1 MRDRMSSATLNMTSP
16 SALTNRTILPRWRRL
31 ALRPRGSGTGQDEEK
46 ASTQAHRISG
56 TAGAG
61 ARRGRGALDAG
72 LRAHAGRK
80 RRGRESGFHL
90 LRASGKVPAAK
101 QECRNTGRPPAQ
113 QRGRSHADLKT
124 PSIDAVQAVGT
135 RVCCQFHQ
143 LSVMQRESG
152 RKTRVTH

>member
-56 TAGAG
+56 TATAG
-61 ARRGRGALDAG
+61 TRRGRGALDAG

-80 RRGRESGFHL
+80 RRGSESGFHL

-101 QECRNTGRPPAQ
+101 QECGNTGRPPAQ
-113 QRGRSHADLKT
+113 QRGRAHADL
-124 PSIDAVQAVGT
+124 P
-135 RVCCQFHQ
+135 
-143 LSVMQRESG
+143 
-152 RKTRVTH
+152 